1 MRPDIFR
8 EKSPLSADDC
18 FVVFD
23 RRKSSFTFPV
33 HIHPEYELNYV
44 EGASGAQRIIGNS
57 VETIGEQDLVLIAS
71 PELEHAWKDG
81 ECQSSDIHEITI
93 QFHPSLIEQYLD
105 KKQFASIQQLL
116 SKASRGVVF
125 GKDTVDRVLPLLRIL
140 TLERDGFYSV
150 MKLFVLLYELS
161 KGEDIRV
168 LSTATNTVLSNS
180 ELLMG
185 RLQEYVVANI
195 NKELSLPMV
204 AAIMN
209 MSKSTFSRFL
219 KSATTLNF
227 TDYLL
232 DFRINMAVRL
242 LKEETP
248 IADIVEQCGFNSVSY
263 FYRVFK
269 KKKGITPIEYRNSLR
284 KQQMII

>member
-8 EKSPLSADDC
+8 EKSPLSSDDC

-44 EGASGAQRIIGNS
+44 EGAAGAQRIIGNS
-57 VETIGEQDLVLIAS
+57 IESIGERDLVLIAS

-81 ECQSSDIHEITI
+81 DCQSNDIHEITI

-116 SKASRGVVF
+116 SKAARGVVF

-150 MKLFVLLYELS
+150 MKLLVLLYELS

-180 ELLMG
+180 ELMMG
-185 RLQEYVVANI
+185 RLQEYIVTHVNR
-195 NKELSLPMV
+195 ELSLPMV
-204 AAIMN
+204 AAVMN

-219 KSATTLNF
+219 KSSTGMNF

-242 LKEETP
+242 LKEETL

-269 KKKGITPIEYRNSLR
+269 KKKDLTPVEFRNSLR

>member
-150 MKLFVLLYELS
+150 MKLLVLLYELS

>member
-8 EKSPLSADDC
+8 EKSPLSSDDC

-81 ECQSSDIHEITI
+81 ECLSNDIHEITI
-93 QFHPSLIEQYLD
+93 QFHPSLIDQYLD

-150 MKLFVLLYELS
+150 MKLLVLLYELS

-168 LSTATNTVLSNS
+168 LSTATNSILSNS

-204 AAIMN
+204 AAMMN

-219 KSATTLNF
+219 KSTTTLNF

>member
-1 MRPDIFR
+1 M
-8 EKSPLSADDC
+8 
-18 FVVFD
+18 VFD

-81 ECQSSDIHEITI
+81 ECQSNDIHEITI
-93 QFHPSLIEQYLD
+93 QFHPSLIDQYLD

-116 SKASRGVVF
+116 AKASRGVVF

-150 MKLFVLLYELS
+150 MKLLVLLYELS

-168 LSTATNTVLSNS
+168 LSTATNSVLSNS

-284 KQQMII
+284 KKQMII

>member
-8 EKSPLSADDC
+8 EKSPLSSDDC

-23 RRKSSFTFPV
+23 RRKSSFTCPV
-33 HIHPEYELNYV
+33 HIHPE
-44 EGASGAQRIIGNS
+44 S
-57 VETIGEQDLVLIAS
+57 IGERDLVLIAS

-81 ECQSSDIHEITI
+81 DCQSNDIHEITI

-116 SKASRGVVF
+116 SKAARGVVF

-150 MKLFVLLYELS
+150 MKLLVLLYELS

-185 RLQEYVVANI
+185 RLQEYIVAHVNR
-195 NKELSLPMV
+195 ELSLPMV
-204 AAIMN
+204 AAVMN

-219 KSATTLNF
+219 KSSTGMNF

-242 LKEETP
+242 LKEETL

-269 KKKGITPIEYRNSLR
+269 KRKDLTPVEYRNSLR
-284 KQQMII
+284 FLFRFSTK

>member
-8 EKSPLSADDC
+8 EKSPLSSDDC

-57 VETIGEQDLVLIAS
+57 IETIGEQDLVLIAS

-81 ECQSSDIHEITI
+81 ECQSNDIHEITI
-93 QFHPSLIEQYLD
+93 QFHPSLIDQYLD

-150 MKLFVLLYELS
+150 MKLLVLLYELS

-168 LSTATNTVLSNS
+168 LSTATNSVLSNS

-248 IADIVEQCGFNSVSY
+248 IADIVEQCGFNSISY

>member
-232 DFRINMAVRL
+232 DFRINTAVRL

>member
-1 MRPDIFR
+1 
-8 EKSPLSADDC
+8 
-18 FVVFD
+18 VVFD

-44 EGASGAQRIIGNS
+44 EGAVGAQRIIGNS
-57 VETIGEQDLVLIAS
+57 IESIGERDLVLIAS

-81 ECQSSDIHEITI
+81 DCQSNDIHEITI

-150 MKLFVLLYELS
+150 MKLLVLLYELS

-180 ELLMG
+180 ELMMG
-185 RLQEYVVANI
+185 RLQEYIVTHVNR
-195 NKELSLPMV
+195 ELSLPMV
-204 AAIMN
+204 AAVMN

-219 KSATTLNF
+219 KSTTGMNF

-242 LKEETP
+242 LKEETL

-269 KKKGITPIEYRNSLR
+269 KKKGLTPVEYRNSLR